1 MASKHQYTK
10 KNDKFIEYWK
20 IKRTN
25 KKNYTIKTSAM
36 FSFMLS
42 IIFCLISDGFTLD
55 FLKIFPVTFLVTT
68 IVYGL
73 YVYFIEYN
81 LLEKRYQKLKKE
93 AESLNH

>member
-1 MASKHQYTK
+1 
-10 KNDKFIEYWK
+10 
-20 IKRTN
+20 
-25 KKNYTIKTSAM
+25 M
-36 FSFMLS
+36 FSFMIS
-42 IIFCLISDGFTLD
+42 IVFCLISAGFTID
-55 FLKIFPVTFLVTT
+55 FLNIFPLTFLITT